1 MKWLYAI
8 VFILLIAPVSFAVD
22 HTQDSLST
30 IKKNIESKK
39 AVLVDVREKSEWDDG
54 HIQGAI
60 FLPLSSLRDGITK
73 AEQKQLPKDKI
84 IYLHCAVG
92 FRAKVA
98 ANLLQKDN
106 VKVKPVRHGYEELI
120 EAGFQRED

>member
-39 AVLVDVREKSEWDDG
+39 AVLVDVRKKSEWDDG